1 MFKRCL
7 SPLTLVNQL
16 ALIVLLSTAIGVA
29 GMAIS
34 GWLVQG
40 VQGSA
45 HAINK
50 AGSLRMQS
58 YRLLAA
64 VPLSAHDQKLLD
76 EMKQTAFSPEL
87 TRAAE
92 RDGQQEQLRALQ
104 DYWHTEL
111 APGLQ
116 RAQDRNAVAGDVM
129 RFVTGLDR
137 LVTAFDHT
145 TELRIERVVMV
156 HRLMAIFMALLFVFT
171 IIWLRAR
178 LLQPWKQLLSMARA
192 VSQRDFTQRAH
203 ISGRNEMAMLGSALN
218 NMSEELAESYA
229 VLEQRVQE
237 KTAGLE
243 HKNQIL
249 SFLWQAN
256 RRLHSQVPLCER
268 LSPVLNGLQNLTL
281 LHDIELRVYD
291 LEDEDNHQEFTCQ
304 SDSSCDDKGCHLCP
318 RGALPAINGGTTLKW
333 RLTDAHTQYG
343 ILLAT
348 LPHGRHLSHD
358 QQQMIDTL
366 VEQLTATL
374 ALDRNQER
382 QQQLIVM
389 EERAT
394 IARELHDSIAQSL
407 SCMKMQVSCL
417 QMQGATL
424 PESSRELLSQIRNE
438 LNTSW
443 VQLRELL
450 TTFRLQLT
458 EPGLRPALEA
468 SCQEYS
474 ARFGFTVK
482 LDYQL
487 PPRRVPSHQAI
498 HLLQIAREALS
509 NALKHSH
516 ADEVAVAVVQNGNQV
531 KLTVKDNGCGVPE
544 NAERSN
550 HYGMIIM
557 RDRAQS
563 LRGDCRVRRRETGGT
578 EVAVTFIPET
588 NFTEVQGDTH
598 E

>member
-498 HLLQIAREALS
+498 HLLQMAREALS

-550 HYGMIIM
+550 HYGMIII